1 MDNLT
6 HTLTGLM
13 LSRAGFNRRLPR
25 ATAILLISSNIPDI
39 DAVYFRGGALDYLDH
54 HRGITHALISVP
66 ILAALTAV
74 IVRLAGRKPL
84 SWMRAIIA
92 GCAGVLS
99 HLLLDYT
106 NTYGVRLLLPFSSEW
121 LRLDIT
127 NVVDLWIWGLLILC
141 VAGPLLSRL
150 VSSEIGAKPGTGRGA
165 AIFALL
171 AMSVYEGG
179 RYLVHQRAI
188 NLLESYN
195 YSGAAPRRVGAFP
208 DLVNPFSWSTAV
220 ETSNAVLVQRINLL
234 APYDPTGG
242 ETFYYPHSTQAM
254 EAARR
259 TDVFQRYLRFAQ
271 FPFWQVSPVATPEG
285 GVRVEA
291 MDLRFGAPSAPRFV
305 ATAVLD
311 SSLRVVQSGFGFGPL
326 QPR

>member
-13 LSRAGFNRRLPR
+13 LSRAGINRWCPR
-25 ATAILLISSNIPDI
+25 ATAILLISSNFPDI
-39 DAVYFRGGALDYLDH
+39 DAVYSYGGSLDYLDH
-54 HRGITHALISVP
+54 HRGITHALLAVP
-66 ILAALTAV
+66 VLAALAAV
-74 IVRLAGRKPL
+74 IVRVAGRRRLP
-84 SWMRAIIA
+84 WARAVIA

-99 HLLLDYT
+99 HLLLDFT

-127 NVVDLWIWGLLILC
+127 NVVDLWIWALLTLC

-171 AMSVYEGG
+171 ALSCYEGG
-179 RYLVHQRAI
+179 RYLIHQRAV
-188 NLLESYN
+188 NVLESYN
-195 YSGAAPRRVGAFP
+195 YAGSAPRRVGAFP
-208 DLVNPFSWSTAV
+208 DFANPFSWNTVV
-220 ETSNAVLVQRINLL
+220 ETPKAALIQRINLL
-234 APYDPTGG
+234 QPYDPAGG
-242 ETFYYPHSTQAM
+242 APFYYPRQTEAL

-271 FPFWQVSPVATPEG
+271 FPFWQVSPVAQPEG

-291 MDLRFGAPSAPRFV
+291 MDLRFGTPPAPRFV
-305 ATAVLD
+305 ATAILD
-311 SSLRVVQSGFGFGPL
+311 SALQVVRAEYAFGPF
-326 QPR
+326 QR

>member
-13 LSRAGFNRRLPR
+13 LSRAGFNRWCPR

-39 DAVYFRGGALDYLDH
+39 DVVYSHGGALDYLDH
-54 HRGITHALISVP
+54 HRGITHAFLSIP
-66 ILAALTAV
+66 ILATLTAV

-84 SWMRAIIA
+84 PWMRAVIA

-106 NTYGVRLLLPFSSEW
+106 NSYGVRLLLPFSSEW

-150 VSSEIGAKPGTGRGA
+150 VSSEIGAKPGTGRGG

-171 AMSVYEGG
+171 ALSLYEGG
-179 RYLVHQRAI
+179 RYVVHQRAV

-208 DLVNPFSWSTAV
+208 DLVNPFSWNTVV
-220 ETSNAVLVQRINLL
+220 ETSNAVLIQRINLL
-234 APYDPTGG
+234 APYDPAGG
-242 ETFYYPHSTQAM
+242 EAFYYPHSTQAL

-259 TDVFQRYLRFAQ
+259 TDIFQRYLRFAQ
-271 FPFWQVSPVATPEG
+271 FPFWQVSPVAHPEG

-291 MDLRFGAPSAPRFV
+291 MDLRFGTPSAPRFV
-305 ATAVLD
+305 ATAILD
-311 SSLRVVQSGFGFGPL
+311 SALRVVQAGYGFGPI